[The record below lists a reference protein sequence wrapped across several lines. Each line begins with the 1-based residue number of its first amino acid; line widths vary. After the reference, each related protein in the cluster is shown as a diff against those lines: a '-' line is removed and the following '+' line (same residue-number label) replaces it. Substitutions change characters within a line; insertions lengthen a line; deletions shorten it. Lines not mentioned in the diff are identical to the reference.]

1 MLPAALTAE
10 QEAEA
15 KVLEAKIQKAIQ
27 TEIADLARLM
37 VSKSDR
43 ELFGRTEFQVRRS
56 RAACG
61 RQGLRG
67 TSARKMKNGYR
78 GSGVTCPKCGQA
90 ADFAGLSS
98 AQAFK
103 HHWANRVPTR
113 STITAIVAAALRRGM
128 RKLV

>member
-43 ELFGRTEFQVRRS
+43 ELFGRTEFQVRDLV
-56 RAACG
+56 
-61 RQGLRG
+61 LRVG
-67 TSARKMKNGYR
+67 GKVYEEHLREKKTA
-78 GSGVTCPKCGQA
+78 TE
-90 ADFAGLSS
+90 
-98 AQAFK
+98 
-103 HHWANRVPTR
+103 VPE
-113 STITAIVAAALRRGM
+113 
-128 RKLV
+128 